1 MASKQL
7 SDLQIFSPAAF
18 EQWAFEFWSKSAQ
31 RDWLEIGS
39 RLLGEKCF
47 IRCWLQLWFHS
58 KAGFWANH
66 RVRTSVSSKTKVFE
80 QISGS
85 ISSAPFGMVE
95 VRSGRY
101 LQGLS
106 NGSNDPRH
114 PGNSHAAVLA
124 VRAVGFHGPT

>member
-1 MASKQL
+1 MKNARFHRSSNFGFTRRQVSGQTIEL
-7 SDLQIFSPAAF
+7 
-18 EQWAFEFWSKSAQ
+18 
-31 RDWLEIGS
+31 RT
-39 RLLGEKCF
+39 C
-47 IRCWLQLWFHS
+47 IRSNLMF
-58 KAGFWANH
+58 
-66 RVRTSVSSKTKVFE
+66 FE